1 MSAFESYMIDYVCT
15 SKGIIAI
22 PFAPGVILAL
32 PFGRNLPLFGLAWAT
47 VIIIFLFLL
56 VSPCATDLNCA
67 RVAKPTV
74 TPGSGGLVIASI
86 ASTANLT
93 KRVTYT
99 GASGAFTG
107 IVKGSTITVSGA
119 TYAGYN
125 GTFDVTAVTAT
136 TVVVRNNNIYHAPET
151 TTAATITS
159 YVNYNSLRDNA
170 KAFSKAIIIYYILFL
185 FFAVW
190 GRLLLCKGRNPDGK
204 VDNDGFLGKLKKG
217 LGRDY
222 EYDLPPPKPAKSK
235 MALVEAQ
242 AVKDQDATIRA
253 AQEQVLRAQ
262 QKARSMTLNSS
273 SSEGGGV
280 IDLASKTSSQVLEA
294 LLGKS

>member
-56 VSPCATDLNCA
+56 VSPCATDLNCV

-74 TPGSGGLVIASI
+74 TPGTALVIASI

>member
-74 TPGSGGLVIASI
+74 TPGSGGLVISSI

-185 FFAVW
+185 FW

>member
-56 VSPCATDLNCA
+56 VSPCATDLNCV

-74 TPGSGGLVIASI
+74 TPGTALVIASI

-99 GASGAFTG
+99 GSSGAFTG